1 MSCVIRMNSVTKEKK
16 GRRILSSLSLQVEE
30 AEIYGLLGS
39 NGAGKTSV
47 IRLLL
52 NLWRPTEGEV
62 EIFGRGLW
70 NLPACTD
77 GRSAWCGN
85 ILFSA
90 ERLTG
95 RENLELHC
103 AYMDNA
109 DSGNIRRTIALL
121 GLKEMADVPVQAYS
135 EGMRRR
141 LDIARAVVTK
151 PELLLLDEP
160 FQKLDLKNRENLAL
174 FLRLLRERLGTSV
187 LITAGS
193 ADDLNGLADRIGFL
207 EAGAMVRELDAEA
220 YAEWLAE
227 QKKAVW

>member
-62 EIFGRGLW
+62 EIFGRRIVESSCLYRRQIGVVW
-70 NLPACTD
+70 EHPVF
-77 GRSAWCGN
+77 R
-85 ILFSA
+85 

>member
-62 EIFGRGLW
+62 EIFGRRIVESSCLYRRQIGVVW
-70 NLPACTD
+70 EHPVF
-77 GRSAWCGN
+77 R
-85 ILFSA
+85 

-174 FLRLLRERLGTSV
+174 FLRLLQ
-187 LITAGS
+187 
-193 ADDLNGLADRIGFL
+193 IGR
-207 EAGAMVRELDAEA
+207 AHV
-220 YAEWLAE
+220 
-227 QKKAVW
+227 